1 MGRMHGD
8 KDADAGTAPPGPG
21 NQRAIDLDPAT
32 PAADA
37 AGGSRLRAVLT
48 DPQLWVPVAVLVLG
62 LLVLA
67 WIA

>member
-1 MGRMHGD
+1 MGRMHDDNDVGSG
-8 KDADAGTAPPGPG
+8 AVVPGPDS
-21 NQRAIDLDPAT
+21 QRAADPVPT
-32 PAADA
+32 EPPTRP

-62 LLVLA
+62 VLVLA